1 MTPSG
6 CRSRSLNAVKVRY
19 LDRRRTAASCSV
31 SFQIVISSTS
41 FPLESGCKI
50 THFFAFSNFYPH
62 FFSIFFARKFIKCC
76 VSGMFYGRF
85 SGIREREPG
94 GVLNIIT
101 RAQVRARLVRAKM
114 SRKGENSCRMGRK
127 IFWKDGIL
135 YRMTRKKIRKY
146 SPRKGKNIRSDGKFI
161 PENEDFSFEKP
172 RKKCENDENGEKNF
186 SVSPRKKLEKYP
198 DCQER
203 HA

>member
-1 MTPSG
+1 
-6 CRSRSLNAVKVRY
+6 
-19 LDRRRTAASCSV
+19 
-31 SFQIVISSTS
+31 
-41 FPLESGCKI
+41 
-50 THFFAFSNFYPH
+50 
-62 FFSIFFARKFIKCC
+62 
-76 VSGMFYGRF
+76 MFYGRF

-94 GVLNIIT
+94 GVLNILL
-101 RAQVRARLVRAKM
+101 RACRCARVWFVRKRSGTV
-114 SRKGENSCRMGRK
+114 K
-127 IFWKDGIL
+127 IPAGWNEKYLWKDGIL

>member
-1 MTPSG
+1 M
-6 CRSRSLNAVKVRY
+6 
-19 LDRRRTAASCSV
+19 
-31 SFQIVISSTS
+31 
-41 FPLESGCKI
+41 
-50 THFFAFSNFYPH
+50 FYD
-62 FFSIFFARKFIKCC
+62 IFF
-76 VSGMFYGRF
+76 GM
-85 SGIREREPG
+85 RERKPG

-101 RAQVRARLVRAKM
+101 RAQVRARLNRAKKI
-114 SRKGENSCRMGRK
+114 RKGENSCRMGRK
-127 IFWKDGIL
+127 IFWKDGLL

-198 DCQER
+198 DCQECLVLK
-203 HA
+203 